1 MVCII
6 LDAHIPPA
14 LATWISGYF
23 DVKCYSL
30 KYLQLREAS
39 DEVIF
44 GEGKKRNAIVI
55 TKDADFLNLQSKL
68 GAPPKVIWL
77 TCGNT
82 SKDRLKEIFTQHL
95 PQALVLLEESD
106 LVEISG

>member
-1 MVCII
+1 MSCII
-6 LDAHIPPA
+6 LDAHIPPS
-14 LATWISGYF
+14 LATWIRERFGLE
-23 DVKCYSL
+23 CYSL
-30 KYLQLREAS
+30 KYLQMREAS

-44 GEGKKRNAIVI
+44 GEGKKRNAIII

-95 PQALVLLEESD
+95 LQAIALLEESD
-106 LVEISG
+106 LVEIAG